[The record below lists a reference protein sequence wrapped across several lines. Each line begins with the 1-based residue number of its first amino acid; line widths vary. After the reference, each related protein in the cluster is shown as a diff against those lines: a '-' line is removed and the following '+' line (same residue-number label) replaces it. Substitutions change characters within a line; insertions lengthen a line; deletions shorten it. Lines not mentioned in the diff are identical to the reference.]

1 MPWRGNICEDMDIA
15 LIDLILHID
24 TSLEQMALEYGLMIY
39 AILFI
44 IIFCETGLVVT
55 PFLPGDSLLFVS
67 GALAGSGV
75 LNIWFLLIII
85 GLAAVIGDT
94 VNFWIGKFAGC
105 KIMEGRLSAFIHK
118 KWLLKTHL
126 FFEKYGGATI
136 VIARFVPIVRTFA
149 PFLAGVGKMNYQWFL
164 FYNVTG
170 AVLWTGG
177 LVGGGYLIGNI
188 PVISEHVSL
197 LMWFVLA
204 LCIFSIAMVL
214 KAVLSAVLHDKSKEK
229 GKGETAADFC
239 YRIEVKK

>member
-1 MPWRGNICEDMDIA
+1 MDIA

-149 PFLAGVGKMNYQWFL
+149 PFLAGVGKMNYRWFL

-170 AVLWTGG
+170 AVLWT
-177 LVGGGYLIGNI
+177 
-188 PVISEHVSL
+188 
-197 LMWFVLA
+197 
-204 LCIFSIAMVL
+204 
-214 KAVLSAVLHDKSKEK
+214 
-229 GKGETAADFC
+229 
-239 YRIEVKK
+239 